1 MDCPDLVNAL
11 LYAYQHHEPI
21 SMLDYSD
28 KVRDLELAYK
38 IQHAFTNRKATPL
51 GGYKV
56 SLTNSLTQKLFKMDE
71 PIYGQHELSH
81 IISAPAELSLMQMNQ
96 PLIEMELGFIAKTD
110 LTVGMSDA
118 ELLKNVL
125 VTGCLEIP
133 DSRFAHWFPA
143 LNKYLIVADG
153 TIGGYIIYDSNHID
167 GENLCVEDLNNI
179 EAELIL
185 NQQTIITGNARAV
198 LNNPLHSLQ
207 WLLQK
212 LKYHNLTLHSGEL
225 VSSGA
230 FFLTHKLIEGEYSA
244 HFSGALN
251 QSLYLK
257 ILP

>member
-1 MDCPDLVNAL
+1 MDCPELVNAL
-11 LYAYQHHEPI
+11 LYAYYHQETLA
-21 SMLDYSD
+21 MLDYAD
-28 KVRDLELAYK
+28 KVRDLEKAYQ
-38 IQHAFTNRKATPL
+38 IQHAFTAGKASPL

-56 SLTNSLTQKLFKMDE
+56 SLTNSLTQKLFSVDE

-81 IISAPAELSLMQMNQ
+81 LLPQPAELSLAKMNQ

-110 LTVGMSDA
+110 LYVGMTDA

-133 DSRFAHWFPA
+133 DSRFSHWFPA

-153 TIGGYIIYDSNHID
+153 TIGGYVVYGECVD
-167 GENLCVEDLNNI
+167 GEDLSVDELNNI

-185 NQQTIITGNARAV
+185 NGQTIVTGNARAV
-198 LNNPLHSLQ
+198 LDNPLHALQ

-212 LKYHNLTLHSGEL
+212 LDQHGLVLHAGEL

-230 FFLTHKLIEGEYSA
+230 FFLTHKLIEGQYSA

-251 QSLYLK
+251 QSLYLTV
-257 ILP
+257 LP